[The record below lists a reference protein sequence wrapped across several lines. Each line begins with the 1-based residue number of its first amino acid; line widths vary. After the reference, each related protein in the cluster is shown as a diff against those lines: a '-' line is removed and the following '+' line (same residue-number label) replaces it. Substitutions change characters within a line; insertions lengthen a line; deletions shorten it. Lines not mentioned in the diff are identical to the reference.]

1 MGKRYYWFKLRE
13 DFFRQLAI
21 KKLRKIAGGDT
32 YTIIYLKMMLLA
44 MQSDGVLGYECAE
57 NEFAENLAIDMDEE
71 IDNVQVTLSFLLK
84 NELVAPCGDGDVLL
98 PEVVK
103 NTGSESVSAERVR
116 TFRERKALQCNTS
129 VTPMLRTGNKNV
141 TLEKEIEID
150 KEKEKDIPKGISK
163 KKSSHKHKYG
173 QYGNVLLSDEELEKL
188 KAEFPFDWE
197 ERIERLSEY
206 VASTGKVYKNFLATI
221 RSWSK
226 KDCKGVGNH
235 GDTGKNVAATGEFA
249 EFNKFV

>member
-1 MGKRYYWFKLRE
+1 MKDSFVLFKQHYSLIQELSLEQRGKLLTAVYEWQLSGNVPSFDDLLVKVVFVSMSQAVEAADKKYEEVCERRREAGKLGGRP
-13 DFFRQLAI
+13 
-21 KKLRKIAGGDT
+21 KKANGFDEKAKKANGFGEKQT
-32 YTIIYLKMMLLA
+32 KA
-44 MQSDGVLGYECAE
+44 
-57 NEFAENLAIDMDEE
+57 NESIRLDKSRL
-71 IDNVQVTLSFLLK
+71 DN
-84 NELVAPCGDGDVLL
+84 
-98 PEVVK
+98 
-103 NTGSESVSAERVR
+103 
-116 TFRERKALQCNTS
+116 
-129 VTPMLRTGNKNV
+129 
-141 TLEKEIEID
+141 
-150 KEKEKDIPKGISK
+150 KEKDIPKGISK

>member
-1 MGKRYYWFKLRE
+1 MKDSFVLFKQHYSLIQELSLEQRGKLLTAVYEWQLSGNVPSFDDLLVKVVFVSMSQAVEAADKKYEEVCERRREAGKLGGRP
-13 DFFRQLAI
+13 
-21 KKLRKIAGGDT
+21 KKANGFDEKAKKANGFDEKQT
-32 YTIIYLKMMLLA
+32 KA
-44 MQSDGVLGYECAE
+44 
-57 NEFAENLAIDMDEE
+57 NESIRLDKSRL
-71 IDNVQVTLSFLLK
+71 DN
-84 NELVAPCGDGDVLL
+84 
-98 PEVVK
+98 
-103 NTGSESVSAERVR
+103 
-116 TFRERKALQCNTS
+116 
-129 VTPMLRTGNKNV
+129 
-141 TLEKEIEID
+141 
-150 KEKEKDIPKGISK
+150 KEKDIPKGISK

-206 VASTGKVYKNFLATI
+206 VASTGKVYKDFLATI

>member
-1 MGKRYYWFKLRE
+1 MKDSFVLFKQHYSLIQELSLEQRGKLLTAVYEWQLSGNVPSFDDLLVKVVFVSMSQAVEAADKKYEEVCERRREAGKLGGRP
-13 DFFRQLAI
+13 
-21 KKLRKIAGGDT
+21 KKANGFDEKAKKANGFDEKQT
-32 YTIIYLKMMLLA
+32 KA
-44 MQSDGVLGYECAE
+44 
-57 NEFAENLAIDMDEE
+57 NESIRLDKSRL
-71 IDNVQVTLSFLLK
+71 DN
-84 NELVAPCGDGDVLL
+84 
-98 PEVVK
+98 
-103 NTGSESVSAERVR
+103 
-116 TFRERKALQCNTS
+116 
-129 VTPMLRTGNKNV
+129 
-141 TLEKEIEID
+141 
-150 KEKEKDIPKGISK
+150 KEKDIPKGISK

-173 QYGNVLLSDEELEKL
+173 QYGNVLLSDEELGKL

-221 RSWSK
+221 RRWSK